1 MRPRGWEWQCW
12 ECGTD
17 APGGVCLGPHPA
29 FQWNRARSRGHVEG
43 SAMVIVRRVEP
54 VVCSLCLRVLGR
66 SGFASHMKSAHAKDR
81 ERARKAVR
89 EFMTALDRLEDVA

>member
-1 MRPRGWEWQCW
+1 
-12 ECGTD
+12 
-17 APGGVCLGPHPA
+17 
-29 FQWNRARSRGHVEG
+29 
-43 SAMVIVRRVEP
+43 MVIVRRVEP

-66 SGFASHMKSAHAKDR
+66 PGFDSHMKSAHAKDR